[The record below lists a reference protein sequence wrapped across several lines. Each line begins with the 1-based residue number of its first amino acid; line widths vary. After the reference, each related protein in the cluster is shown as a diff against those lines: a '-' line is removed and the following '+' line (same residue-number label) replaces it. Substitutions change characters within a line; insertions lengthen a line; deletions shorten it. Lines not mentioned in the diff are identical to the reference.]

1 MTPLW
6 PFIWLLVGATCLG
19 AFAMGAMIA
28 AVWLGAP

>member
-1 MTPLW
+1 MMPLW

-19 AFAMGAMIA
+19 AFAMGVTIA

>member
-1 MTPLW
+1 MTPIW

-19 AFAMGAMIA
+19 AITMGAVIA